1 MADRPK
7 IDLSRITTYDLRERR
22 SKVGLDSSAR
32 PWRPGGSFRRF
43 IESLPDELAAR
54 DLRAVVEA
62 LVAAAKN
69 SRPVILGM
77 GAHGIKVGLSPIII
91 DLIQRGLLAGLALN
105 GAGIIHDFELAFA
118 GHTSEDVES
127 EIKTGSFG
135 MARQTGEEI
144 NRAVSLGVGQ
154 GLGLGQSVGSHLD
167 QADPGNK
174 NRSILAAAHQARVPV
189 CVFVAMGTDIIHM
202 HPSLD
207 PAAVG
212 LGSHRDF
219 KTFAGLVADLEGGVY
234 LNLGSA
240 VILPEVFLK
249 AVTLARNLGH
259 QVRRITT
266 VNLDFMVQYRPLTN
280 VVRRPTTLGG
290 QGFNLVGHHE
300 IMFPLL
306 AAAWLEGLED

>member
-1 MADRPK
+1 MTDRPE
-7 IDLSRITTYDLRERR
+7 IDLTKITTYDLKERK
-22 SKVGLDSSAR
+22 SKVGLDASAR
-32 PWRPGGSFRRF
+32 PWRPGGSFRGF
-43 IESLPDELAAR
+43 IESLPHELAAR
-54 DLRAVVEA
+54 DFRAVA
-62 LVAAAKN
+62 DSLIKASQNA
-69 SRPVILGM
+69 RPVILGM
-77 GAHGIKVGLSPIII
+77 GAHGIKVGLSGIII
-91 DLIQRGLLAGLALN
+91 DLIERGLLAGVALN

-118 GHTSEDVES
+118 GHTSEDVET

-135 MARQTGEEI
+135 MARQTGEEL
-144 NRAVSLGVGQ
+144 NQAVSQGVAQ
-154 GLGLGQSVGSHLD
+154 GLGMGGAVGRCLAQGDFAHPD
-167 QADPGNK
+167 
-174 NRSILAAAHQARVPV
+174 RSILAAAWRAGIPA

-212 LGSHRDF
+212 TGSHRDF
-219 KTFAGLVADLEGGVY
+219 KTFAGLVAGLEGGVY

-249 AVTLARNLGH
+249 AITLARNLGH
-259 QVRRITT
+259 KVNDITT

-280 VVRRPTTLGG
+280 VVKRPTSLGG
-290 QGFNLVGHHE
+290 RGFNLVGHHE